1 MPRCCR
7 NSRRDGWWHDPA
19 QSEKLRAALDAA
31 LRALSDAAALARSR
45 IDPVAR
51 FHLGNGARLE
61 RINWLGNT
69 APRGIQESFG
79 IMVNYLYDHDSIED
93 NHEAFVRDGT
103 IVRSPDVDALLAT
116 DRIAALASGAT
127 ERRSHGDTTSKFGAG
142 AICARCNQTS
152 HDHHRRRDIMM
163 MNRRTFSTAL
173 LAGAAASLISTRGM
187 AANAAPAKAR
197 NVVLVHGLF
206 ADGSC
211 WSEVIARLQ
220 AAGLNATAV
229 QNPLTTLPEAVASAE
244 RVLARQDGPT
254 VLVGHSFSG
263 MIVTEAGVHPNVSA
277 LVYVAARAPDA
288 GEDYTALAKTYPTP
302 PASAGI
308 VFDGDEGRLSEAAF
322 LRDFAGDLPE
332 AKAKVLYAVQE
343 PFHKALLAGK
353 TTHAAWRS
361 KPSFYAVSTE
371 DRTIN
376 PDLERFM
383 AKRMGAK
390 TIEVKASH
398 LSLISHPDTITRLIL
413 EAAGQ
418 S

>member
-1 MPRCCR
+1 MDRR
-7 NSRRDGWWHDPA
+7 NFLGTMATGVAGLALGSSAFA
-19 QSEKLRAALDAA
+19 QG
-31 LRALSDAAALARSR
+31 
-45 IDPVAR
+45 P
-51 FHLGNGARLE
+51 
-61 RINWLGNT
+61 
-69 APRGIQESFG
+69 P
-79 IMVNYLYDHDSIED
+79 
-93 NHEAFVRDGT
+93 
-103 IVRSPDVDALLAT
+103 
-116 DRIAALASGAT
+116 
-127 ERRSHGDTTSKFGAG
+127 
-142 AICARCNQTS
+142 
-152 HDHHRRRDIMM
+152 
-163 MNRRTFSTAL
+163 
-173 LAGAAASLISTRGM
+173 
-187 AANAAPAKAR
+187 KAR

-211 WSEVIARLQ
+211 WTEVIPKLQ
-220 AAGLNATAV
+220 AAGLNVTSV
-229 QNPLTTLPEAVASAE
+229 QNPLTTLDEAVASAQ

-263 MIVTEAGVHPNVSA
+263 MIVTEAGIDPKVSA
-277 LVYVAARAPDA
+277 VVYVAARAPDA
-288 GEDYTALAKTYPTP
+288 GEDYGALAQKFPTP

-308 VFDGDEGRLSEAAF
+308 VFDGDEGRLTEAAF

-343 PFHKALLAGK
+343 PFHKALLTGK
-353 TTHAAWRS
+353 TMHAAWRS

-398 LSLISHPDTITRLIL
+398 LALISQPEAIANLIL

-418 S
+418 R

>member
-1 MPRCCR
+1 
-7 NSRRDGWWHDPA
+7 
-19 QSEKLRAALDAA
+19 
-31 LRALSDAAALARSR
+31 
-45 IDPVAR
+45 
-51 FHLGNGARLE
+51 
-61 RINWLGNT
+61 
-69 APRGIQESFG
+69 
-79 IMVNYLYDHDSIED
+79 
-93 NHEAFVRDGT
+93 
-103 IVRSPDVDALLAT
+103 
-116 DRIAALASGAT
+116 
-127 ERRSHGDTTSKFGAG
+127 
-142 AICARCNQTS
+142 
-152 HDHHRRRDIMM
+152 MM
-163 MNRRTFSTAL
+163 MNRRTFSTTL
-173 LAGAAASLISTRGM
+173 LTVAAASLISARDM
-187 AANAAPAKAR
+187 AVNATPEKAR

-206 ADGSC
+206 ADGFS
-211 WSEVIARLQ
+211 WSEVIPRLQ
-220 AAGLNATAV
+220 AAGLNVTSV

-288 GEDYTALAKTYPTP
+288 GEDYAALAKTYPTP

-308 VFDGDEGRLSEAAF
+308 VFDGDEGRLSEETF

-343 PFHKALLAGK
+343 PFNKVLLAGK

-361 KPSFYAVSTE
+361 KPSYYAVSTE

-383 AKRMGAK
+383 AQRMGAR

-398 LSLISHPDTITRLIL
+398 LSLISHPEEITRLIL

-418 S
+418 RA